1 MSVTFYFARHGETLF
16 NVAGKVQGWADSPL
30 SPYGVYSAYK
40 LGNGLADIDF
50 VGACT
55 SDSQRAEDT
64 LSIALEA
71 RENERQRRRS
81 GRDLAAEEV
90 LLDNND
96 CFPDLS
102 EFGDMD
108 EIAALEQFL
117 RTRGCLEPRSTVPD
131 TAATPPVVTQW
142 MVFSEQWTPSV
153 GQVDAIEYP
162 ARALPFPAFMEEGE
176 PPLPIRRDTRLRE
189 WCFGDLEGQPTVK
202 LRNRLYDLFGDDL
215 PRAEQ
220 NKRIDEIADYIW
232 RTDKSHRAENFAAIS
247 TRIASFL
254 DDCGASVARAGGGNV
269 LVVTHAMFIRALVF
283 MFCKEPGEDPSR
295 IANASLTKV
304 IWDAGAVT
312 VEAVGDTSH
321 LTAGVAPKAQGV
333 SSADETSFAE
343 DAPQKAADAALSLE
357 DDKMATPAA

>member
-1 MSVTFYFARHGETLF
+1 MSVTFYFARHGETQF

-30 SPYGVYSAYK
+30 SPYGIYSAYK

-71 RENERQRRRS
+71 RENERRRRRS
-81 GRDLAAEEV
+81 GKTLAAEEI
-90 LLDNND
+90 LLDND
-96 CFPDLS
+96 ECFPDLS

-108 EIAALEQFL
+108 EIGALEQFL
-117 RTRGCLEPRSTVPD
+117 RTRGCLEPCSAVPD
-131 TAATPPVVTQW
+131 TPVTPPVLTQW
-142 MVFSEQWTPSV
+142 MVLSEQWSPSV
-153 GQVDAIEYP
+153 DQVDAIDYP
-162 ARALPFPAFMEEGE
+162 ARTLPSHAVREEDE

-283 MFCKEPGEDPSR
+283 MFGKEPGEDPSR

-304 IWDAGAVT
+304 VWDAGAVT
-312 VEAVGDTSH
+312 VEIVGDTSH
-321 LTAGVAPKAQGV
+321 LTTGAAPKVPA
-333 SSADETSFAE
+333 APRAE
-343 DAPQKAADAALSLE
+343 EEPPTTTDAAPSLD
-357 DDKMATPAA
+357 DDKVATSAA